1 MFEIIQKAALAG
13 GEVLLKYFRQE
24 RLEIVNKTT
33 HQNIVTL
40 ADIESQKVIH
50 KTVVSELHRIGIEE
64 NKIGFIGEEKLH
76 TKGKHTFVIDPLDGT
91 SNFATG
97 VEDFCVLIGYLHN
110 ENLQAG
116 VMYFPTYNRLYVAE
130 KGKGAYVIKNDV
142 KTKLQASHGLLKNTF
157 LVSSL
162 SYSDE
167 IKLGVPG
174 KVLAIKNLFRGVRM
188 YGCAGTE
195 IYLIAENIAGAALL
209 AGCSIWDIAP
219 GKLILDEAGF
229 GMYDF
234 SGHEIVFD
242 LENPTKKYPFIAC
255 ETQNKDELVK
265 IMSSA

>member
-24 RLEIVNKTT
+24 QLQIANKTT
-33 HQNIVTL
+33 HQNIVTQ
-40 ADIESQKVIH
+40 ADIESQKTIH
-50 KTVVSELHRIGIEE
+50 RTIVEELKKLNISEDQIV
-64 NKIGFIGEEKLH
+64 FIGEEKLH
-76 TKGKHTFVIDPLDGT
+76 TKGQHTFIIDPLDGT

-97 VEDFCVLIGYLHN
+97 VEDFCVLIGYLHSG
-110 ENLQAG
+110 NLQAG
-116 VMYFPTYNRLYVAE
+116 VMYFPTYNRWYVAE

-219 GKLILDEAGF
+219 GKLILEEAGF

-234 SGHEIVFD
+234 
-242 LENPTKKYPFIAC
+242 
-255 ETQNKDELVK
+255 
-265 IMSSA
+265 

>member
-116 VMYFPTYNRLYVAE
+116 VMYFPTYNRWYVAE

-255 ETQNKDELVK
+255 EPQYKDELVK
-265 IMSSA
+265 VVSAS

>member
-1 MFEIIQKAALAG
+1 MLDVIQKAALAG

-24 RLEIVNKTT
+24 KLEIANKTT
-33 HQNIVTL
+33 HQNIVTQ
-40 ADIESQKVIH
+40 ADIESQQIIH
-50 KTVVSELHRIGIEE
+50 KTIVDELKKLSIDE
-64 NKIGFIGEEKLH
+64 NQIGFIGEEKLH
-76 TKGKHTFVIDPLDGT
+76 TKGQHTFVIDPLDGT

-97 VEDFCVLIGYLHN
+97 VEDFCVLIGYLYN

-116 VMYFPTYNRLYVAE
+116 IMYFPTYNRWYVAE

-142 KTKLQASHGLLKNTF
+142 KTKLKASHINLKNSF

-167 IKLGVPG
+167 IKLGVPS
-174 KVLAIKNLFRGVRM
+174 KILALKTLFRGVRM

-219 GKLILDEAGF
+219 GKLILEEAGF

-234 SGHEIVFD
+234 SGSEIVFD

-255 ETQNKDELVK
+255 EPQFKDELINVV
-265 IMSSA
+265 STS